1 MTHTKIILTIV
12 GLTALALLATACSP
26 SAAKLTGTGNEAF
39 AQQAYEEA
47 LRSYQQAQAESPA
60 LAEPFYNAA
69 NVLYREGKY
78 EEALKEL
85 QKAASFP
92 QADKVAQASLFNA
105 GNSAYN
111 TKSWEAAIELY
122 RQALLR
128 NPDDVDA
135 KHNLELALQQQQQEQ
150 QQQNQDQQQQ
160 DQQNQDQQ
168 NQDQQSQDQQNQ
180 DQQSQDQQSQDQ
192 QTAGSAEPGPETRRP
207 RPTGSTARPAESV
220 AGWSG
225 PAGSARQG
233 SAEPVWKRSR
243 PAEGWSTRRPAAGSR
258 WPAAGSRRAEG
269 SRARSVRKATGRPAA
284 ARIAACSWPAHD
296 ARPGQTTSGGHRR
309 QVRHAAG
316 PFGSI
321 PQGAQPAS
329 CAGLVG

>member
-1 MTHTKIILTIV
+1 MPKTRIILTIV

-111 TKSWEAAIELY
+111 TKSWETAIESY
-122 RQALLR
+122 RQTLLR

-150 QQQNQDQQQQ
+150 QDQQQQDQQSQDQQQQDQQKQDQQKQDQQKQDQQKQDGQGQQ

-168 NQDQQSQDQQNQ
+168 NPSQSDRGQQDQQGQPKDGQQGDQQQGQDGQPQDQGEQMGQGQGQPGKQQDGQPRPGSQLAPGQRMTQ
-180 DQQSQDQQSQDQ
+180 DQAKQLLAAI
-192 QTAGSAEPGPETRRP
+192 AGKSDTL
-207 RPTGSTARPAESV
+207 
-220 AGWSG
+220 
-225 PAGSARQG
+225 QG
-233 SAEPVWKRSR
+233 RLGQILKVRSR
-243 PAEGWSTRRPAAGSR
+243 PPVQDW
-258 WPAAGSRRAEG
+258 
-269 SRARSVRKATGRPAA
+269 
-284 ARIAACSWPAHD
+284 
-296 ARPGQTTSGGHRR
+296 
-309 QVRHAAG
+309 
-316 PFGSI
+316 
-321 PQGAQPAS
+321 
-329 CAGLVG
+329 

>member
-1 MTHTKIILTIV
+1 MEMMPKTRIILTIV

-111 TKSWEAAIELY
+111 TKSWEAAIESY

-135 KHNLELALQQQQQEQ
+135 KYNLELALQQQQQEQ
-150 QQQNQDQQQQ
+150 QQQKQDQQQQ

-168 NQDQQSQDQQNQ
+168 NQDQKQDGQGQQDQQQDQQNQ
-180 DQQSQDQQSQDQ
+180 SQDGQGQQDQQNKDQQNPSESDQGQPQDGQPGDQQQGQDGQPQDQ
-192 QTAGSAEPGPETRRP
+192 GEQMGQGQGQPGKQQDGQP
-207 RPTGSTARPAESV
+207 RPGSQLAPGQRMTQDQAKQLLAAI
-220 AGWSG
+220 AGKSDTL
-225 PAGSARQG
+225 QG
-233 SAEPVWKRSR
+233 RLGQILKVRSR
-243 PAEGWSTRRPAAGSR
+243 PPVQDW
-258 WPAAGSRRAEG
+258 
-269 SRARSVRKATGRPAA
+269 
-284 ARIAACSWPAHD
+284 
-296 ARPGQTTSGGHRR
+296 
-309 QVRHAAG
+309 
-316 PFGSI
+316 
-321 PQGAQPAS
+321 
-329 CAGLVG
+329 

>member
-1 MTHTKIILTIV
+1 MTYTKIILTIV

-111 TKSWEAAIELY
+111 TKSWEAAIESY

-150 QQQNQDQQQQ
+150 QDQQQQDQQSQDQQQQDQQSQDPQQQDQQKQDQQKQDQQKQDGQGQQ

-168 NQDQQSQDQQNQ
+168 NPSQSDQGQQDQQGQPKDGQQGDQQQGQDGQPQDQGEQMGQGQGQPGKQQDGQPRPGSQLAPGQRMTQ
-180 DQQSQDQQSQDQ
+180 DQAKQLLAAIADKSD
-192 QTAGSAEPGPETRRP
+192 TL
-207 RPTGSTARPAESV
+207 
-220 AGWSG
+220 
-225 PAGSARQG
+225 QG
-233 SAEPVWKRSR
+233 RLGQILKVRSR
-243 PAEGWSTRRPAAGSR
+243 PPVQDW
-258 WPAAGSRRAEG
+258 
-269 SRARSVRKATGRPAA
+269 
-284 ARIAACSWPAHD
+284 
-296 ARPGQTTSGGHRR
+296 
-309 QVRHAAG
+309 
-316 PFGSI
+316 
-321 PQGAQPAS
+321 
-329 CAGLVG
+329 

>member
-1 MTHTKIILTIV
+1 MPKTRIILTIV

-111 TKSWEAAIELY
+111 TKSWEAAIESY

-150 QQQNQDQQQQ
+150 QDQQQQDQQSQDQQQQDQQKQDQQKQDQQKQDGQGQQ

-168 NQDQQSQDQQNQ
+168 NPSQSDRGQQDQQGQPKDGQQGDQQQGQDGQPQDQGEQMGQGQGQPGKQQDGQPRPGSQLAPGQRMTQ
-180 DQQSQDQQSQDQ
+180 DQAKQLLAAI
-192 QTAGSAEPGPETRRP
+192 AGKSDTL
-207 RPTGSTARPAESV
+207 
-220 AGWSG
+220 
-225 PAGSARQG
+225 QG
-233 SAEPVWKRSR
+233 RLGQILKVRSR
-243 PAEGWSTRRPAAGSR
+243 PPVQDW
-258 WPAAGSRRAEG
+258 
-269 SRARSVRKATGRPAA
+269 
-284 ARIAACSWPAHD
+284 
-296 ARPGQTTSGGHRR
+296 
-309 QVRHAAG
+309 
-316 PFGSI
+316 
-321 PQGAQPAS
+321 
-329 CAGLVG
+329 

>member
-1 MTHTKIILTIV
+1 MPKTRIILTIV

-111 TKSWEAAIELY
+111 TKSWETAIESY
-122 RQALLR
+122 RQTLLR

-150 QQQNQDQQQQ
+150 QDQQQQDQQSQDQQQQDQQSQDPQQQDQQKQDQQKQDQQKQDGQGQQ

-168 NQDQQSQDQQNQ
+168 NPSQIDQGQQDQQGQPKDGQQGDQQQGQDGQPQDQGEQMGQGQGQPGKQQDGQPRPGSQLAPGQRMTQ
-180 DQQSQDQQSQDQ
+180 DQAKQLLAAI
-192 QTAGSAEPGPETRRP
+192 AGKSDTL
-207 RPTGSTARPAESV
+207 
-220 AGWSG
+220 
-225 PAGSARQG
+225 QG
-233 SAEPVWKRSR
+233 RLGQILKVRSR
-243 PAEGWSTRRPAAGSR
+243 PPVQDW
-258 WPAAGSRRAEG
+258 
-269 SRARSVRKATGRPAA
+269 
-284 ARIAACSWPAHD
+284 
-296 ARPGQTTSGGHRR
+296 
-309 QVRHAAG
+309 
-316 PFGSI
+316 
-321 PQGAQPAS
+321 
-329 CAGLVG
+329 

>member
-1 MTHTKIILTIV
+1 MPKTRIILTIV

-111 TKSWEAAIELY
+111 TKSWEAAIESY

-150 QQQNQDQQQQ
+150 QDQQQQDQQSQDQQQQDQQSQDQQQQDQQKQDQQKQDQQKQDGQGQQ

-168 NQDQQSQDQQNQ
+168 NPSQSDRGQQDQQGQPKDGQQGDQQQGQDGQPQDQGEQMGQGQ
-180 DQQSQDQQSQDQ
+180 DQPGKQQDGQPRPGSQLAPGQRMTQDQAKQLLAAI
-192 QTAGSAEPGPETRRP
+192 AGKSDTL
-207 RPTGSTARPAESV
+207 
-220 AGWSG
+220 
-225 PAGSARQG
+225 QG
-233 SAEPVWKRSR
+233 RLGQILKVRSR
-243 PAEGWSTRRPAAGSR
+243 PPVQDW
-258 WPAAGSRRAEG
+258 
-269 SRARSVRKATGRPAA
+269 
-284 ARIAACSWPAHD
+284 
-296 ARPGQTTSGGHRR
+296 
-309 QVRHAAG
+309 
-316 PFGSI
+316 
-321 PQGAQPAS
+321 
-329 CAGLVG
+329 

>member
-1 MTHTKIILTIV
+1 MTHTRIILTIV

-60 LAEPFYNAA
+60 LAEPYYNAA

-111 TKSWEAAIELY
+111 TKSWEAAIESY

-150 QQQNQDQQQQ
+150 QQQKQDQQKQDQQQQ
-160 DQQNQDQQ
+160 DQQNTGSAEAGSAEPRSAKAGSAAAGSAEQDQQEQDQQ
-168 NQDQQSQDQQNQ
+168 NQCRM
-180 DQQSQDQQSQDQ
+180 
-192 QTAGSAEPGPETRRP
+192 A
-207 RPTGSTARPAESV
+207 
-220 AGWSG
+220 G
-225 PAGSARQG
+225 PAGSAKQDQQNPSESDQG
-233 SAEPVWKRSR
+233 QPQDGQQGDQQQGQDGQPQDQGEQKGQGQGQSGKQQDGQPQPGSQLAPGQRMTQDQAKQLLAAIAGKSDTLQGRLGQFLKVRSR
-243 PAEGWSTRRPAAGSR
+243 PPVQDW
-258 WPAAGSRRAEG
+258 
-269 SRARSVRKATGRPAA
+269 
-284 ARIAACSWPAHD
+284 
-296 ARPGQTTSGGHRR
+296 
-309 QVRHAAG
+309 
-316 PFGSI
+316 
-321 PQGAQPAS
+321 
-329 CAGLVG
+329 

>member
-60 LAEPFYNAA
+60 LAEPHYNAA

-92 QADKVAQASLFNA
+92 EADKVAQASLFNA

-111 TKSWEAAIELY
+111 TKSWEAAIESY

-150 QQQNQDQQQQ
+150 QKQDQQKQDQQQQ
-160 DQQNQDQQ
+160 DQQ
-168 NQDQQSQDQQNQ
+168 SRI
-180 DQQSQDQQSQDQ
+180 SK
-192 QTAGSAEPGPETRRP
+192 AGSAEPRSAKA
-207 RPTGSTARPAESV
+207 GSTEQDQQNKMAKASKINSRI
-220 AGWSG
+220 AGWPR
-225 PAGSARQG
+225 PAGSAKQDQQNPSQSDQG
-233 SAEPVWKRSR
+233 QQD
-243 PAEGWSTRRPAAGSR
+243 T
-258 WPAAGSRRAEG
+258 SRRMVNRATS
-269 SRARSVRKATGRPAA
+269 SRVKMASRKIKASRRVKGKASPESSRTASRGPDRSLLL
-284 ARIAACSWPAHD
+284 
-296 ARPGQTTSGGHRR
+296 
-309 QVRHAAG
+309 
-316 PFGSI
+316 
-321 PQGAQPAS
+321 AS
-329 CAGLVG
+329 A

>member
-1 MTHTKIILTIV
+1 MTHAKMFLTIV

-111 TKSWEAAIELY
+111 TKSWETAIESY
-122 RQALLR
+122 RQTLLR

-150 QQQNQDQQQQ
+150 QDQQQQDQQSQDQQQQDQQSQDQQQQDQQKQDQQKQDQQKQDGQGQQ

-168 NQDQQSQDQQNQ
+168 NPSQSDQGQQDQQGQPKDGQQGDQQQGQDGQPQDQGEQMGQGQGQPGKQQDGQPRPGSQLAPGQRMTQ
-180 DQQSQDQQSQDQ
+180 DQAKQLLAAI
-192 QTAGSAEPGPETRRP
+192 AGKSDTL
-207 RPTGSTARPAESV
+207 
-220 AGWSG
+220 
-225 PAGSARQG
+225 QG
-233 SAEPVWKRSR
+233 RLGQILKVRSR
-243 PAEGWSTRRPAAGSR
+243 PPVQDW
-258 WPAAGSRRAEG
+258 
-269 SRARSVRKATGRPAA
+269 
-284 ARIAACSWPAHD
+284 
-296 ARPGQTTSGGHRR
+296 
-309 QVRHAAG
+309 
-316 PFGSI
+316 
-321 PQGAQPAS
+321 
-329 CAGLVG
+329 

>member
-1 MTHTKIILTIV
+1 MTHTRIILTIV

-111 TKSWEAAIELY
+111 TKSWETAIESY
-122 RQALLR
+122 RQTLLR

-150 QQQNQDQQQQ
+150 QHQQQQDQQSQDQQQQDQQKQDQQKQDQQKQDGQGQQ

-168 NQDQQSQDQQNQ
+168 NPSQSDRGQQDQQGQPKDGQQGDQQQGQDGQPQDQGEQMGQGQGQPGKQQDGQPRPGSQLAPGQRMTQ
-180 DQQSQDQQSQDQ
+180 DQAKQLLAAI
-192 QTAGSAEPGPETRRP
+192 AGKSDTL
-207 RPTGSTARPAESV
+207 
-220 AGWSG
+220 
-225 PAGSARQG
+225 QG
-233 SAEPVWKRSR
+233 RLGQILKVRSR
-243 PAEGWSTRRPAAGSR
+243 PPVQDW
-258 WPAAGSRRAEG
+258 
-269 SRARSVRKATGRPAA
+269 
-284 ARIAACSWPAHD
+284 
-296 ARPGQTTSGGHRR
+296 
-309 QVRHAAG
+309 
-316 PFGSI
+316 
-321 PQGAQPAS
+321 
-329 CAGLVG
+329 

>member
-1 MTHTKIILTIV
+1 MPKTRIILTIV

-111 TKSWEAAIELY
+111 TKSWETAIESY
-122 RQALLR
+122 RQTLLR

-150 QQQNQDQQQQ
+150 QDQQQQDQQSQDQQQQDQQKQDQQKQDQQKQDGQGQQ

-168 NQDQQSQDQQNQ
+168 NPSQSDQGQQDQQGQPKDSQQGDQQQDQDGQPQ
-180 DQQSQDQQSQDQ
+180 DQGEQMGQGQGQPGKQQDGQPRPGSQLAPGQRMTQDQAKQLLAAI
-192 QTAGSAEPGPETRRP
+192 AGKSDTL
-207 RPTGSTARPAESV
+207 
-220 AGWSG
+220 
-225 PAGSARQG
+225 QG
-233 SAEPVWKRSR
+233 RLGQILKVRSR
-243 PAEGWSTRRPAAGSR
+243 PPVQDW
-258 WPAAGSRRAEG
+258 
-269 SRARSVRKATGRPAA
+269 
-284 ARIAACSWPAHD
+284 
-296 ARPGQTTSGGHRR
+296 
-309 QVRHAAG
+309 
-316 PFGSI
+316 
-321 PQGAQPAS
+321 
-329 CAGLVG
+329 

>member
-1 MTHTKIILTIV
+1 MTHTKMILTIV

-111 TKSWEAAIELY
+111 TKSWEAAIESY

-150 QQQNQDQQQQ
+150 DQQKQDQQQQ
-160 DQQNQDQQ
+160 DQQK
-168 NQDQQSQDQQNQ
+168 
-180 DQQSQDQQSQDQ
+180 QDQ
-192 QTAGSAEPGPETRRP
+192 QTARSAEPRSAEAGSATAGSAESAGWP
-207 RPTGSTARPAESV
+207 RPARSTESGPAEPV
-220 AGWSG
+220 AKRPG
-225 PAGSARQG
+225 PAGSAG
-233 SAEPVWKRSR
+233 
-243 PAEGWSTRRPAAGSR
+243 PAEGWSTGRQAAGSR

-269 SRARSVRKATGRPAA
+269 SRAGPVRKAAGRPAA

-296 ARPGQTTSGGHRR
+296 ARPGQTTFGGHRR

-321 PQGAQPAS
+321 SQGAQPAS
-329 CAGLVG
+329 SAGLVG

>member
-1 MTHTKIILTIV
+1 MMHTKMILTIV

-47 LRSYQQAQAESPA
+47 LHSYQQAQAESPA

-78 EEALKEL
+78 EEALKAL

-111 TKSWEAAIELY
+111 TKSWDAAIESY
-122 RQALLR
+122 RQTLLR

-150 QQQNQDQQQQ
+150 QDQQQQDQQSQDQQQQAQQSQDQQQQ
-160 DQQNQDQQ
+160 DQQSPDPQQQDQQ
-168 NQDQQSQDQQNQ
+168 KHNCKLYQ
-180 DQQSQDQQSQDQ
+180 
-192 QTAGSAEPGPETRRP
+192 
-207 RPTGSTARPAESV
+207 
-220 AGWSG
+220 
-225 PAGSARQG
+225 
-233 SAEPVWKRSR
+233 
-243 PAEGWSTRRPAAGSR
+243 
-258 WPAAGSRRAEG
+258 
-269 SRARSVRKATGRPAA
+269 
-284 ARIAACSWPAHD
+284 
-296 ARPGQTTSGGHRR
+296 
-309 QVRHAAG
+309 
-316 PFGSI
+316 
-321 PQGAQPAS
+321 
-329 CAGLVG
+329 

>member
-1 MTHTKIILTIV
+1 MPKTRIILTIV

-111 TKSWEAAIELY
+111 TKSWEAAIESY

-150 QQQNQDQQQQ
+150 QDQQQQDQQSQDQQQQDQQSQDQQQQDQQKQDQQKQDQQKQDGQGQQ

-168 NQDQQSQDQQNQ
+168 NPSQSDQGQQDQQGQPKDSQQGDQQQDQDGQPQ
-180 DQQSQDQQSQDQ
+180 DQGEQMGQGQGQPGKQQDGQPRPGSQLAPGQRMTQDQAKQLLAAI
-192 QTAGSAEPGPETRRP
+192 AGKSDTL
-207 RPTGSTARPAESV
+207 
-220 AGWSG
+220 
-225 PAGSARQG
+225 QG
-233 SAEPVWKRSR
+233 RLGQILKVRSR
-243 PAEGWSTRRPAAGSR
+243 PPVQDW
-258 WPAAGSRRAEG
+258 
-269 SRARSVRKATGRPAA
+269 
-284 ARIAACSWPAHD
+284 
-296 ARPGQTTSGGHRR
+296 
-309 QVRHAAG
+309 
-316 PFGSI
+316 
-321 PQGAQPAS
+321 
-329 CAGLVG
+329 

>member
-12 GLTALALLATACSP
+12 GLASLALLVTACSP

-111 TKSWEAAIELY
+111 TKSWEAAIESY

-135 KHNLELALQQQQQEQ
+135 KHNLELALQQQQQDQQKQGQ
-150 QQQNQDQQQQ
+150 QQQDQQGQDQQKQDQQQQDQQSQDQQKQDQQQQDQQKQSQDGQGQQ

-168 NQDQQSQDQQNQ
+168 NPSQSDQGQQDQQGQPKDGQQGDKQQGQDGQPQDQGEQKGQGQGQSEKQQDGQPRPGSQLAPGQRMTQ
-180 DQQSQDQQSQDQ
+180 DQAKQLLAAI
-192 QTAGSAEPGPETRRP
+192 AGKSDTL
-207 RPTGSTARPAESV
+207 
-220 AGWSG
+220 
-225 PAGSARQG
+225 QG
-233 SAEPVWKRSR
+233 RLGQILKVRSR
-243 PAEGWSTRRPAAGSR
+243 PPVQDW
-258 WPAAGSRRAEG
+258 
-269 SRARSVRKATGRPAA
+269 
-284 ARIAACSWPAHD
+284 
-296 ARPGQTTSGGHRR
+296 
-309 QVRHAAG
+309 
-316 PFGSI
+316 
-321 PQGAQPAS
+321 
-329 CAGLVG
+329 